1 MNRPPVDPKLKAYK
15 TAVMINPDGMYVLE
29 NMKDPSDV
37 ENDAFIQSE
46 ARKQNIIPNTPYYFD
61 FIAGIGEYIR
71 AAEFREA
78 DAAADAAAAAA
89 RRREGRQRRERQGGS
104 KKHSNRRKRHSNR
117 RKRHSNRRKRHSN
130 RHKRHSNRRKNHIKT
145 HRR

>member
-1 MNRPPVDPKLKAYK
+1 MNRPPMDPKLKAYK

-61 FIAGIGEYIR
+61 FIAGIGAYIR
-71 AAEFREA
+71 AAEFGEA
-78 DAAADAAAAAA
+78 AAAADAAAAAA
-89 RRREGRQRRERQGGS
+89 RRQERQGGS
-104 KKHSNRRKRHSNR
+104 KK
-117 RKRHSNRRKRHSN
+117 HSNRRKRHSN
-130 RHKRHSNRRKNHIKT
+130 RHKRHSNRRKRHSKT

>member
-1 MNRPPVDPKLKAYK
+1 MNRPPMDPKLKAYK
-15 TAVMINPDGMYVLE
+15 TALLINPDGMYVLE
-29 NMKDPSDV
+29 NMKRSSDV

-46 ARKQNIIPNTPYYFD
+46 ALKQNIIPNTPYYFD

-89 RRREGRQRRERQGGS
+89 ATRRRERRERRESRQRRQRRESRQMRERQGGS
-104 KKHSNRRKRHSNR
+104 KKRSNRLKKRSNR
-117 RKRHSNRRKRHSN
+117 LKKHN
-130 RHKRHSNRRKNHIKT
+130 KT

>member
-61 FIAGIGEYIR
+61 FIAGIGAYIR
-71 AAEFREA
+71 AAEFGEA
-78 DAAADAAAAAA
+78 AAAADAAAAA
-89 RRREGRQRRERQGGS
+89 RRRRQGGS
-104 KKHSNRRKRHSNR
+104 KRHSNR
-117 RKRHSNRRKRHSN
+117 RKRHSNRRKRHS
-130 RHKRHSNRRKNHIKT
+130 KT

>member
-1 MNRPPVDPKLKAYK
+1 MNRPPMDPKLKAYK
-15 TAVMINPDGMYVLE
+15 TAVMINPDGMYVPE

-46 ARKQNIIPNTPYYFD
+46 AHKQNIIRNTPYYFD

-89 RRREGRQRRERQGGS
+89 AAARRRQRRESRQRRERRERRERQGGS
-104 KKHSNRRKRHSNR
+104 KKRSNRLKKHN
-117 RKRHSNRRKRHSN
+117 
-130 RHKRHSNRRKNHIKT
+130 KT

>member
-1 MNRPPVDPKLKAYK
+1 MNRPPMDPKLKAYK
-15 TAVMINPDGMYVLE
+15 TAVMINPDGMYVPE

-37 ENDAFIQSE
+37 ENDPYIQSE
-46 ARKQNIIPNTPYYFD
+46 ALKQNIIPNTPYYFD

-78 DAAADAAAAAA
+78 DAAADAAAAA
-89 RRREGRQRRERQGGS
+89 RRRERRRQRRERQGGS
-104 KKHSNRRKRHSNR
+104 KKRSNRLKKHN
-117 RKRHSNRRKRHSN
+117 
-130 RHKRHSNRRKNHIKT
+130 KT

>member
-1 MNRPPVDPKLKAYK
+1 MNRPPVDPILKAYK

-37 ENDAFIQSE
+37 ENDVFIQSE

-78 DAAADAAAAAA
+78 AAAAADAAAA
-89 RRREGRQRRERQGGS
+89 RRRERRERRESRQRRERQGGS
-104 KKHSNRRKRHSNR
+104 KSRQRRERQGGSKRRSNRLKRRSNRLKRRSNRRKRRS
-117 RKRHSNRRKRHSN
+117 
-130 RHKRHSNRRKNHIKT
+130 
-145 HRR
+145 